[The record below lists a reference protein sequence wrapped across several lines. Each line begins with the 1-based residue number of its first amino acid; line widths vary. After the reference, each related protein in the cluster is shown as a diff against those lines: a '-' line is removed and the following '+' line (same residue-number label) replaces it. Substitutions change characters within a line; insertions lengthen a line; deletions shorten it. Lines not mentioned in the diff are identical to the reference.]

1 MESLDAGLARYSRRR
16 RAQLGYY
23 QLVTRWLTPFFQSDS
38 RFLGAV
44 RDATFGLANLMPF
57 AEGQMLRTLAGIK
70 TGVFSQLDP
79 GEWSERYATGSR
91 RRVMSGVPSRT

>member
-38 RFLGAV
+38 RLLGWA
-44 RDATFGLANLMPF
+44 RDLLMPLMRHVPYL
-57 AEGQMLRTLAGIK
+57 Q
-70 TGVFSQLDP
+70 
-79 GEWSERYATGSR
+79 
-91 RRVMSGVPSRT
+91 RVMARSMAGVQTGFLSAPLEL